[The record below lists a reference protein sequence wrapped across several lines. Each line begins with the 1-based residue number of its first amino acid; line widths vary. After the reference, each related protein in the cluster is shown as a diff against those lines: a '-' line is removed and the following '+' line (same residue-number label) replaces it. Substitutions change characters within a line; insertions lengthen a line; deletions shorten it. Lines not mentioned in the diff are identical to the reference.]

1 MKKFLL
7 LITFAFGGCFSAW
20 ATTCGTATLATYDAP
35 GFSCTILGG
44 DITFS
49 GFSYVPSGSVIIP
62 DSDVTVTPEII
73 DGEQGFQFNAPWLAT
88 PGGFL
93 DSFIDFTATCDAC
106 TIDDLQLSMGGYGAG
121 TGGIVRVDESYSSSA
136 PPLSGS
142 LTVGQLGTTNIPNAM
157 VTFAPVGS
165 LTVNKDILLGGGTSG
180 LGSAVSSVTNLF
192 STTGT
197 TVTPE
202 PSLLLLSAG
211 FLGLVPFARR
221 KFAR

>member
-7 LITFAFGGCFSAW
+7 LITFASGGCFSAW
-20 ATTCGTATLATYDAP
+20 ATTCATATLATYDAP
-35 GFSCTILGG
+35 GFSCTISGG

-49 GFSYVPSGSVIIP
+49 GFSYVPSGSIIIP
-62 DSDVTVTPEII
+62 ASDVTVTPEII

-106 TIDDLQLSMGGYGAG
+106 TIDDLQLSMGGYGDG
-121 TGGIVRVDESYSSSA
+121 TGGLVRVDESYLSST

-142 LTVGQLGTTNIPNAM
+142 LTVGQFGTTNIPNAM

-165 LTVNKDILLGGGTSG
+165 ITVDKDILLGGGTSG

-211 FLGLVPFARR
+211 FLGLLPLARR

>member
-73 DGEQGFQFNAPWLAT
+73 DGEQGFQFNAPWFAL

-93 DSFIDFTATCDAC
+93 DSFIDYTATCDAC
-106 TIDDLQLSMGGYGAG
+106 TIDDLQLQMRGAGAG
-121 TGGIVRVDESYSSSA
+121 TGGIVRVDETYVSTSPA
-136 PPLSGS
+136 LSGS
-142 LTVGQLGTTNIPNAM
+142 LSVGQAGTTNIVNDSA
-157 VTFAPVGS
+157 TFAPVGS
-165 LTVNKDILLGGGTSG
+165 LTLSKDILLGGGTSG

-202 PSLLLLSAG
+202 PPLMLLSAG
-211 FLGLVPFARR
+211 LLGLVPFARR
-221 KFAR
+221 KFVR